1 MKYSKRFK
9 ESVLRKVLPPENR
22 SIPEVAREMGI
33 SDQTIYNWNVTN
45 HNTDPSVIG
54 ILTPGSEQII
64 NHELTP
70 PCL

>member
-1 MKYSKRFK
+1 MPWKEADLMNVKREFVFK
-9 ESVLRKVLPPENR
+9 SFN
-22 SIPEVAREMGI
+22 
-33 SDQTIYNWNVTN
+33 NVTN
-45 HNTDPSVIG
+45 HNADPSVIG